1 MEQVYC
7 ELHEGT
13 AKMLKMPRY
22 VTYIANDVG
31 WSLGKSRVLHGSER
45 IWMQSGSNIRFVKNR
60 HVDPL
65 PEKVDMEEF
74 MWIKLKSVE
83 I

>member
-22 VTYIANDVG
+22 VTYKASDVG
-31 WSLGKSRVLHGSER
+31 WSHGKSRVIHGSER

-60 HVDPL
+60 HVGPL
-65 PEKVDMEEF
+65 TEKVDLEEF